1 MKNAIHH
8 FNSTPGASI
17 RKTAAEFGLGES
29 TLRFRLVKIKEGQ
42 ELGKA
47 GRKCVF
53 DQETETEL
61 AECISVVCN
70 AGFSPTMGEISVSKY
85 S

>member
-1 MKNAIHH
+1 MLFIILTQHQA
-8 FNSTPGASI
+8 P
-17 RKTAAEFGLGES
+17 ES